1 MHWGRGKMC
10 WRSPAASLVI
20 REGHQKGSLV
30 ASLPK
35 EVICLWLEGI
45 LQGLWLLASLTH
57 GIGTGWI
64 CISETLKNSEALTLS
79 SRTCPP
85 SSPATEEDR
94 SYALE
99 PLMVL

>member
-1 MHWGRGKMC
+1 MLAVTSSQLGYPR
-10 WRSPAASLVI
+10 
-20 REGHQKGSLV
+20 GHQKGSLV

-57 GIGTGWI
+57 GIGTGGI